1 MSFDFNNLDLGNVEL
16 SSGSVVIPIG
26 DHVAKVVGAE
36 LTKSSK
42 GVDQVKVTVE
52 NEDKQTLM
60 KWITVRNPNSQQNTS
75 IGRQELKALLV
86 HGGHPDPDNIGQHG
100 IDSMI
105 GLQVGIRVVEDA
117 YTDKNG
123 QPRVG
128 SKLKSFIPPMTADAT
143 FNPPKGIS
151 ETSSSS
157 DANQTEGDT
166 EKSEDDD
173 AIPF

>member
-16 SSGSVVIPIG
+16 SSGSVVIPVG

-36 LTKSSK
+36 LTKSAK
-42 GVDQVKVTVE
+42 GVNQVKVTVE
-52 NEDKQTLM
+52 NEDKQSLM
-60 KWITVRNPNSQQNTS
+60 KWITLMNPNSKENTR
-75 IGRQELKALLV
+75 IGRSELKALLV

-100 IDSMI
+100 IDSMV
-105 GLQVGIRVVEDA
+105 GLQVGIRVVEDS
-117 YTDKNG
+117 YNDKNG

-128 SKLKSFIPPMTADAT
+128 SKLKSFIPPMNADAT

-157 DANQTEGDT
+157 DANQTDGDK
-166 EKSEDDD
+166 KSDLDDD
-173 AIPF
+173 IPF